1 MARNKSNIETIIIA
15 LLLVFGAVGAFLLFS
30 GSEDTINEPG
40 HSLENGAAVYQQV
53 SMNDATTAIAE

>member
-15 LLLVFGAVGAFLLFS
+15 LLLVLGAAGALFLFS
-30 GSEDTINEPG
+30 GSEDGMAEPS

-53 SMNDATTAIAE
+53 SMNDAATAIAE

>member
-15 LLLVFGAVGAFLLFS
+15 LLLVIGAAGAFLLFS
-30 GSEDTINEPG
+30 GSEDNVSEPG

-53 SMNDATTAIAE
+53 SMNDAATAVAE